1 MVVIDASATFGALT
15 TGSRH
20 SLWARN
26 ILDTDDLVAPQLL
39 LVEVAQIARKA
50 VRRGELSPDSAWKV
64 VAYAKGLIELVPH
77 APLLHRVWAL
87 RDNVTSYDAAYVAVA
102 EFLGAPLAT
111 LDSRLRRAQGPTC
124 EFLSPE

>member
-20 SLWARN
+20 SPWARGV
-26 ILDTDDLVAPQLL
+26 LDIGDLVAPHVLL
-39 LVEVAQIARKA
+39 LEVAQIARKA
-50 VRRGELSPDSAWKV
+50 VHRRELDPERAWKV
-64 VAYAKGLIELVPH
+64 IHYAKGLIELVPH
-77 APLLHRVWAL
+77 APLMHRIWAL
-87 RDNVTSYDAAYVAVA
+87 RDNVSSYDAAYVALA

-111 LDSRLRRAQGPTC
+111 LDSRLRQSPGPTC